1 MRLFHLHAE
10 NQSMRLFHLHQIMA
24 ITRPPNLVDVSVW
37 RLNHVSKE
45 ISLSDHWDG
54 IRWRWLLIGQPQPR
68 GQDSALSLHVMGSA
82 APIPSDAAY
91 PLAKATLASDAK
103 IATLE
108 CGHAR
113 PFQRAD
119 TLKDGC
125 LKACAIASARRM
137 SVHKQQLVHGLPP
150 NVRLPPVPP
159 CEMSANALRV
169 FPRHPIEHH
178 VAMTAWRRRPWYE
191 GRRPWWQWRWPWW
204 QWPWWRRLPRRRWRW

>member
-1 MRLFHLHAE
+1 MRLFRLHAE
-10 NQSMRLFHLHQIMA
+10 KQSIDHRLNEEIMA
-24 ITRPPNLVDVSVW
+24 ITRHPNFVDVSVW
-37 RLNHVSKE
+37 RLNHVTKE

-54 IRWRWLLIGQPQPR
+54 IRWRWLLIGQAQPR

-91 PLAKATLASDAK
+91 PRAKATLASDAK
-103 IATLE
+103 IATVE

-125 LKACAIASARRM
+125 VKACAIASARRM

-150 NVRLPPVPP
+150 RPTRLPPIPP

-191 GRRPWWQWRWPWW
+191 GRRPWWQW
-204 QWPWWRRLPRRRWRW
+204 PWWRRLPRRRWRW

>member
-1 MRLFHLHAE
+1 MRLFRLHAE
-10 NQSMRLFHLHQIMA
+10 KQSIDHRLNEEIMA
-24 ITRPPNLVDVSVW
+24 ITRHPNFVDVSVW

-54 IRWRWLLIGQPQPR
+54 IRWRWLLIGQAQPR

-91 PLAKATLASDAK
+91 PRAKATLASDAK
-103 IATLE
+103 IATVE

-125 LKACAIASARRM
+125 VKACAIASARRM
-137 SVHKQQLVHGLPP
+137 SVHK
-150 NVRLPPVPP
+150 
-159 CEMSANALRV
+159 
-169 FPRHPIEHH
+169 
-178 VAMTAWRRRPWYE
+178 
-191 GRRPWWQWRWPWW
+191 
-204 QWPWWRRLPRRRWRW
+204 